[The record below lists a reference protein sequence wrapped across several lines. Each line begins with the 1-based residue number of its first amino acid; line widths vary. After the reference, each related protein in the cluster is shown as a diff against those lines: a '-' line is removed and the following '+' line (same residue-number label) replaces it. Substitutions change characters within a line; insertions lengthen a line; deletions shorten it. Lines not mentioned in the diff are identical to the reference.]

1 MSQPDTDP
9 TAAPP
14 AAAPAPAY
22 QPYVPPPVTTPQ
34 AIMVPLGLSD
44 PLRWLGRG
52 WRDFMAAPGIG
63 LFYGVCFWLMAALLA
78 LVFRSKPEYVMSI
91 ASGCLLVGPFLAM
104 GLYEVSRRLETGEA
118 VDVRDAM
125 GANLVNTV
133 AERLAP
139 TLASLTG
146 GTVGLRILTNLSD
159 RRCARVRCR
168 VPVSALATDGFS
180 GAEVRDGI
188 VRASR
193 FAERDPYRAATHN
206 KGVMN
211 GVDAVVMATGNDW
224 RAVEAGAHAY
234 ACRDGMYR
242 PLTLWRAEGDRKSVV

>member
-34 AIMVPLGLSD
+34 AIMVPLGLAD

-91 ASGCLLVGPFLAM
+91 ASGCRGYVFQI
-104 GLYEVSRRLETGEA
+104 S
-118 VDVRDAM
+118 
-125 GANLVNTV
+125 
-133 AERLAP
+133 
-139 TLASLTG
+139 
-146 GTVGLRILTNLSD
+146 
-159 RRCARVRCR
+159 
-168 VPVSALATDGFS
+168 
-180 GAEVRDGI
+180 
-188 VRASR
+188 
-193 FAERDPYRAATHN
+193 PY
-206 KGVMN
+206 
-211 GVDAVVMATGNDW
+211 
-224 RAVEAGAHAY
+224 
-234 ACRDGMYR
+234 
-242 PLTLWRAEGDRKSVV
+242 